1 MGFTFN
7 KFFIAI
13 LTSLFLYSCSYEFT
27 DSRLSRDVVKD
38 AIIKKRVEKKKVNI
52 AEDQDAPLIP
62 RVSRMIISPPEP

>member
-52 AEDQDAPLIP
+52 A
-62 RVSRMIISPPEP
+62 